1 MPQVK
6 VMMVSI
12 DGATERT
19 SGPSIGLLESAV
31 ARLTLPHA
39 AAPLK
44 ELSVVEL
51 LLLVCFKR
59 LIDKEVAMRDN
70 TRNHIRNYDYLA

>member
-59 LIDKEVAMRDN
+59 LIDKEVSMPYHI
-70 TRNHIRNYDYLA
+70 RNHIRDCAHLA